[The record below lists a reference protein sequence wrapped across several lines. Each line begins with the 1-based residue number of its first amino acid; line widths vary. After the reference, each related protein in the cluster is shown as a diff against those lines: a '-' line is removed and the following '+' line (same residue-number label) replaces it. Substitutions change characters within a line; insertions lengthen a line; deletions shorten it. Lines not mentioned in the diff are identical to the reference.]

1 MIVGSIPA
9 FRASKDKSVFDLGH
23 PATPSL
29 FKSIILVLENNELF
43 SRRHKVW
50 NLSCNSQKKK
60 KELQKKRQEI
70 LEKEAIL
77 VSRYHDDTIRGSEGA
92 FSERPKP
99 DKVGAPPKPPRV
111 GAPPKPPRVGYYPDY
126 ILRLMRFGIM
136 DSHSH
141 PKTNGELFD
150 KISSVR
156 LQQEAIHHKEIL

>member
-1 MIVGSIPA
+1 MGYPLE
-9 FRASKDKSVFDLGH
+9 RKPRKD
-23 PATPSL
+23 
-29 FKSIILVLENNELF
+29 
-43 SRRHKVW
+43 
-50 NLSCNSQKKK
+50 SQY
-60 KELQKKRQEI
+60 ETFT
-70 LEKEAIL
+70 
-77 VSRYHDDTIRGSEGA
+77 HTIRGSEGA

-150 KISSVR
+150 KISSIFSPKIAAFIREWDPQWV
-156 LQQEAIHHKEIL
+156 LSQFDN